1 MKNLNE
7 TPETQNPIDQT
18 AIMQALED
26 YKQTND
32 ERLIALERK
41 AAVDPLVDQK
51 LSRIDQRL
59 DALSFKA
66 AMPDVEPDVSAV
78 ESHPG
83 WRRYLRYGDDSDL
96 IGLDTKSM
104 STEVDGD
111 GGYVVPAELDRLI
124 ESRLTQSSPM
134 RQIASVRQTSA
145 SSYRKPVSHGVGAL
159 WVGETASRPETAI
172 DSLTLIDFPTGEIY
186 AMPAATQTLL
196 DDAYADIDAWL
207 ADEVDA
213 AFSAQESAAFIT
225 GDGQGKPRGLLDYPR
240 VDEAV
245 QSWGNLGVLQAD
257 FTMPDAGD
265 QLIDLIHAPREQYR
279 ANGRF
284 IMNRRTTAAI
294 RKLKDANGQY
304 LWAPG
309 RDGATPSI
317 LGYPI
322 TEIEDMPD
330 IGSDMPAIA
339 FGDFRRGYLIVDRQG
354 ARVLRDPF
362 SAKPYILFYTTKRIG
377 GGIQNFDAIKF
388 MQA

>member
-1 MKNLNE
+1 MTNLNE

-213 AFSAQESAAFIT
+213 AFSAQESAAFIS

>member
-1 MKNLNE
+1 MTNLNE

>member
-1 MKNLNE
+1 MTNLNE

-257 FTMPDAGD
+257 FAMPDAGD